1 MFGAGWAQGL
11 GPEGIMSDARTAST
25 RQRRAIRPA
34 AAILAIPLLAIGCAR
49 FGDGT
54 SAGRPSFAPLVQ
66 RVLPAVVNIAA
77 LERPAKEAA
86 GGEVPPAIERAR
98 AAPGAASNWALG
110 EALRRLLEEGG
121 RGRDEGPGL
130 ALGSG
135 FVIGPEGTVVTDDH
149 VVETASAITVTLYD
163 GTRYPARIIGRDPV
177 TDLAVLKID
186 AAGPLPYVRW
196 GDSDSA
202 RVGDWV
208 LAIGNAF
215 GLDDTVSSGIISA
228 RGRDIHSGPYD
239 DFLQIDAAI
248 NRGDSGGPTFDLD
261 GRVIGINTAIYS
273 PNGGSVGI
281 GFAIPANLAR
291 PVVEQLAAHGKVVR
305 GWLGVRVQRVS
316 PEIARSFRL
325 AGPAGALVAAVSAG
339 GPAARAGFAPGDVI
353 LNVNGRDIGRMRDLP
368 LAVAAMPVG
377 RPAAV
382 WVWRQGRKLLLNPVI
397 EAMPANAIPVRDR
410 DAAPR
415 PGPA

>member
-1 MFGAGWAQGL
+1 MLGTGWAQGL
-11 GPEGIMSDARTAST
+11 GPEGIMSDARTVLA
-25 RQRRAIRPA
+25 RRKAIGRA
-34 AAILAIPLLAIGCAR
+34 AAILAVPLLAIGCTR
-49 FGDGT
+49 LGDGIG
-54 SAGRPSFAPLVQ
+54 AGRPSFAPLVQ

-86 GGEVPPAIERAR
+86 EREATPAIERAR
-98 AAPGAASNWALG
+98 ATRSGASNSALG
-110 EALRRLLEEGG
+110 EALQRLLEEGR
-121 RGRDEGPGL
+121 RGRDEGPDL

-135 FVIGPEGTVVTDDH
+135 FVVGPEGTVVTDDH

-186 AAGPLPYVRW
+186 AAGPLPYVSW

-208 LAIGNAF
+208 LAIGNPF

-228 RGRDIHSGPYD
+228 RSRDIHSGPYD

-291 PVVEQLAAHGKVVR
+291 PVIEQLVAHGKVVR

-325 AGPAGALVAAVSAG
+325 GRPAGALVAAVSAG
-339 GPAARAGFAPGDVI
+339 GPAARSGFAPGDVI
-353 LNVNGRDIGRMRDLP
+353 LNVNGRDIGRMHDLP
-368 LAVAAMPVG
+368 LAIVAMPIG

-382 WVWRQGRKLLLNPVI
+382 WVWRQGRKLLLSPVI
-397 EAMPANAIPVRDR
+397 EAMPASQITPVRDR
-410 DAAPR
+410 DAQPR
-415 PGPA
+415 AGPA